1 MRQGIANYQK
11 LQQWLGELLEEEESR
26 VLAGER
32 AVVGEGKKNY
42 RRRLRKR

>member
-11 LQQWLGELLEEEESR
+11 LQQLLGELLEEEESQ

-32 AVVGEGKKNY
+32 AAVGEGKKNF